1 MDIKNV
7 RDIYQLSP
15 VQEAVLGDE
24 RPGCGQLI
32 CEVRGELDF
41 DKLEQA
47 WQQTVEQQPVLRTLI
62 VWKNLERPQQV
73 VVKKLKVA
81 LLKQNCSESIESFL
95 EREREQVVRQD
106 ALPLARLAVCRMS
119 EQVQQVVMTYHHLIT
134 DKQSSYLLLNEVWA
148 NYRDRSRKGQEIPAF
163 KDYVT
168 WLKKQERSKAEAFWS
183 QWLKGVS
190 PSTPLAIARYGGT
203 ASGDDRASVKIP
215 ATIVSSWQAE
225 CQLSLSI
232 LVQGAWALL
241 LSRYSDSEEVVFGL
255 EVTGRPEAL
264 PGSEFIV
271 GAFQNRLPVRVR
283 VCPDVS
289 VRTWLQELQAQQA
302 ELQQYAY
309 NSLAQIR
316 NWSKIDNLS
325 LSSYVS
331 YATDKSEE
339 WVQPQD
345 DSISVSKLES
355 RESRNCP
362 IALTAQGSKEL
373 TLEITYDRARFESGA
388 IARLLGHLET
398 LMTSMATRP
407 DVINEKLPLLTDRER
422 EQLAKWNEGQT
433 DYPQDKC
440 IHQLIA
446 AQAEQTPDRVAVA
459 FSGQQLTYGELNKRA
474 NQLAHYLQG
483 MGVGPDV
490 LVGICVER
498 SLEMLVGILGILKAG
513 GAYVPIDPGYPFER
527 ISFILGDAQPPALLT
542 QEHLEAELPAH
553 WGQVICLDSEWEE
566 IAAES
571 ESNPSSNVTAE
582 NLVYVIYTSGSTGK
596 PKGVLVSHRNLV
608 HSTINRCY
616 YYPEPPQSFLLLS
629 SFAFDSSVAGIFW
642 TLCCG
647 GRLVL
652 PPQQFQSEP
661 EQLARAI
668 AQHQV
673 EYLLSI
679 PSLYAVV
686 LEQAAPQEL
695 SRLRGAI
702 VAGEACPRKL
712 IEQHRQLLPDCALFN
727 EYGPTEGTVWS
738 TVYNCQ
744 DWQQEISVPIGRP
757 IGNTQI
763 YILDRHLQPVP
774 IGIKGELYIGGA
786 GIARGYLHR
795 PELTESKFI
804 GDPFSDRPDAR
815 LYRTGDLARYREDGN
830 IEFLGRIDDQVKI
843 RGYRIELGEIEAIL
857 GQHQGVTQTAV
868 MARSDADGDLRRLV
882 AYIVPSEESNV
893 PSASAL
899 RDFLKSKLP
908 EYMVP
913 VRFVSLSAMPLTPNG
928 KIDRRALPAPED
940 VNPSSSSG
948 FAAPRT
954 PQEECLA
961 RIWSELL
968 RLKQVS
974 IHDNFFELGGDSIV
988 SIQMIARA
996 NQAGLI
1002 LNPKQLFEHQ
1012 TIAKLAAVAGTTP
1025 GIIAEQEIITGAMPL
1040 TPIQH
1045 WFWEQN
1051 LPAPQHFNQSILL
1064 KVSSRLKPELLQ
1076 QAVQQLLVHHDAL
1089 RLRARGWPPE
1099 QAIAP
1104 AEKTVPFAVVDLSN
1118 LEAQKQPE
1126 AIASRA
1132 TEIQASLN
1140 LADGPIMRVV
1150 LFKLGAEGPDR
1161 LLLVIHHLAV
1171 DGISWRILL
1180 EDLKSAYQQG
1190 TRGEIIQLPPKT
1202 TSFPD
1207 WAARLIEYAQSEA
1220 ILPELD
1226 YWQAQSL
1233 SEMTAMPVDL
1243 PEGKGNNTVASSKT
1257 LSVSLNAERTRL
1269 LLQEVPSAYNT
1280 QINEVLL
1287 AALGQSWAQW
1297 TGARCPLGSAFP
1309 GSAWERG
1316 APKGH
1321 RRGLLVELEGHG
1333 REQLWEDVDLS
1344 RTVGWFTT
1352 RFPVCLQL
1360 DATTPNQPGEALKSI
1375 KEQLRQIPSKGIGYG
1390 IWRYLSPDATARS
1403 QLKKQTQPEVSFN
1416 YLGQFDFYQSESI
1429 LLGFAGEETGPI
1441 QSPSGKRR
1449 YLLELNGLVVEG
1461 KLQLDW
1467 TYSENIH
1474 KETTIARLAQDFL
1487 EALKSIIDHCVAPE
1501 TGSYTPSDFP
1511 DVALSQ
1517 SELDDLV
1524 AEINW

>member
-7 RDIYQLSP
+7 RDIYRLSP
-15 VQEAVLGDE
+15 VQEAVLGDD

-47 WQQTVEQQPVLRTLI
+47 WQQTVEQQPVLRTLF

-81 LLKQNCSESIESFL
+81 LLKQDCSESIESFL
-95 EREREQVVRQD
+95 EREREQMVRQD

-119 EQVQQVVMTYHHLIT
+119 EQVQQVVMTYHNLIM
-134 DKQSSYLLLNEVWA
+134 DKHSSYLLLREVWS
-148 NYRDRSRKGQEIPAF
+148 NYGDRTINREEIPAF
-163 KDYVT
+163 KDYIS
-168 WLKKQERSKAEAFWS
+168 WLKKQDRSNAEAFWS

-215 ATIVSSWQAE
+215 AAVVSSWQAE
-225 CQLSLSI
+225 YQLSLSI

-241 LSRYSDSEEVVFGL
+241 LSRYGDSEEVVFGL

-264 PGSEFIV
+264 PGSEFII

-289 VRTWLQELQAQQA
+289 VRTWLEELQAQQA

-316 NWSKIDNLS
+316 DWSKINNLS

-331 YATDKSEE
+331 YAADKPEE
-339 WVQPQD
+339 WVQLQD
-345 DSISVSKLES
+345 DSSRVGSAHPALGWLES

-373 TLEITYDRARFESGA
+373 TLEIIYDRARFESGA

-398 LMTSMATRP
+398 LMTAMATRP
-407 DVINEKLPLLTDRER
+407 DVALEKLPLLTDRER

-433 DYPQDKC
+433 DYPQDRC

-459 FSGQQLTYGELNKRA
+459 FSDFSGTVQQLTYGELNKRA

-542 QEHLEAELPAH
+542 QEHLEAELPVH
-553 WGQVICLDSEWEE
+553 WGQVICLDAEWEE

-608 HSTINRCY
+608 DSTINRCD

-647 GRLVL
+647 GKLVL

-661 EQLARAI
+661 EQLASAI

-686 LEQAAPQEL
+686 LEQAAEL
-695 SRLRGAI
+695 SGLRGAI
-702 VAGEACPRKL
+702 VAGEACPGKL

-786 GIARGYLHR
+786 GIARGYLQR

-804 GDPFSDRPDAR
+804 RDPFSDRPGAR
-815 LYRTGDLARYREDGN
+815 LYRTGDWARYREDGN

-857 GQHQGVTQTAV
+857 GQHQGVAQTAV
-868 MARSDADGDLRRLV
+868 IARSEGDRQRLV
-882 AYIVPSEESNV
+882 AYIVPSEESDV
-893 PSASAL
+893 PSANDL

-913 VRFVSLSAMPLTPNG
+913 ARFVSLSAMPLTPNG

-940 VNPSSSSG
+940 VNPSSDSG
-948 FAAPRT
+948 FAAPRS

-996 NQAGLI
+996 NQAGLAV
-1002 LNPKQLFEHQ
+1002 NPKQLFEHQ
-1012 TIAKLAAVAGTTP
+1012 TIAKLAAVAGTTS
-1025 GIIAEQEIITGAMPL
+1025 GIIAQQGIVTGAMPL

-1051 LPAPQHFNQSILL
+1051 LPAPHHFNQSILL
-1064 KVSSRLKPELLQ
+1064 KVSSKLKPELLQ
-1076 QAVQQLLVHHDAL
+1076 QAVQQLLVHHDAV
-1089 RLRARGWPPE
+1089 RLRAQGWPPK

-1104 AEKTVPFAVVDLSN
+1104 VDETGPFAVVDLSDI
-1118 LEAQKQPE
+1118 EALKQPQ

-1140 LADGPIMRVV
+1140 LTDGPIMRVV
-1150 LFKLGAEGPDR
+1150 LFKLGRSGPDR
-1161 LLLVIHHLAV
+1161 LFLVIHHLAV

-1180 EDLKSAYQQG
+1180 EDMKNACEQG
-1190 TRGEIIQLPPKT
+1190 SRGETIQLPPKT

-1207 WAARLIEYAQSEA
+1207 WAERLIAYAESPTVNQ
-1220 ILPELD
+1220 ELD
-1226 YWQAQSL
+1226 YWQAQSP
-1233 SEMTAMPVDL
+1233 SEVTAMPVDL

-1257 LSVSLNAERTRL
+1257 LSVSLNAEQTRL

-1287 AALGQSWAQW
+1287 TALTQSWVKW
-1297 TGARCPLGSAFP
+1297 TGA
-1309 GSAWERG
+1309 
-1316 APKGH
+1316 
-1321 RRGLLVELEGHG
+1321 RGLLVELEGHG

-1360 DATTPNQPGEALKSI
+1360 GATVNQPGEALKSI
-1375 KEQLRQIPSKGIGYG
+1375 KEQLRQIPAKGIGYG
-1390 IWRYLSPDATARS
+1390 ILRYLSPDGTMRS

-1416 YLGQFDFYQSESI
+1416 YLGQFYFYQSESI

-1441 QSPSGKRR
+1441 QSPLGKRR

-1487 EALKSIIDHCVAPE
+1487 EALNSIIDHCVAPE